1 MGAMAFLVRAVGI
14 WGNILKQIHMSA
26 FELNRDKDTEFRR
39 LIESLENWRKT
50 LPTGLQ
56 YSNENLA
63 GQIEVGTAG
72 AFVMMH
78 VMWHTAMA
86 YVHRYV
92 RSMGN
97 LADLAGEVGP
107 NNQVIQSIRK
117 TFVHADA
124 VLLIMSHVYER
135 KLEAQAQN
143 RSLIVNAP
151 FLGQAISD
159 ACEIS
164 MIRAREL
171 KGEHG
176 GAGAQ
181 KQRVFTGL
189 GWLKELRK
197 YWKPM
202 EGIYKKL
209 RKSCKAL
216 ERNLSQPPSARLR
229 NDMIPSPDSGAGSQ
243 ELNSISS
250 FPMFHFPIDAGMYDL
265 QPHPDAI
272 NQPLQPMT
280 SQQALPFAGIAYTV
294 PERYYEAAF
303 ADHSMSLY
311 TIAQEEGGF
320 PNLYLPHTD
329 VDMRASM
336 DPMPTTLAPS
346 SDYDVGMAGH
356 GMLNSSSMPLVDLQ
370 GGYEHMDAQPDIPEG
385 HDRNHELDN
394 SELED
399 DEDTDNEGDGK
410 AGEAGSP
417 APNKKENAQL
427 PSIST
432 MYFHPT
438 AVRCGGLSDVSG
450 SDSSGPESRRPSEV
464 APVKPETNR
473 MDLLH
478 LLVTS
483 EDVTQVV
490 SRAVATQQSGTDLG
504 TGKAGIMVPDDGTL
518 VGEINVDN
526 SNEDRG

>member
-1 MGAMAFLVRAVGI
+1 
-14 WGNILKQIHMSA
+14 
-26 FELNRDKDTEFRR
+26 
-39 LIESLENWRKT
+39 
-50 LPTGLQ
+50 
-56 YSNENLA
+56 
-63 GQIEVGTAG
+63 
-72 AFVMMH
+72 
-78 VMWHTAMA
+78 
-86 YVHRYV
+86 
-92 RSMGN
+92 
-97 LADLAGEVGP
+97 
-107 NNQVIQSIRK
+107 
-117 TFVHADA
+117 
-124 VLLIMSHVYER
+124 
-135 KLEAQAQN
+135 
-143 RSLIVNAP
+143 
-151 FLGQAISD
+151 
-159 ACEIS
+159 
-164 MIRAREL
+164 
-171 KGEHG
+171 
-176 GAGAQ
+176 
-181 KQRVFTGL
+181 
-189 GWLKELRK
+189 
-197 YWKPM
+197 
-202 EGIYKKL
+202 
-209 RKSCKAL
+209 
-216 ERNLSQPPSARLR
+216 
-229 NDMIPSPDSGAGSQ
+229 
-243 ELNSISS
+243 
-250 FPMFHFPIDAGMYDL
+250 
-265 QPHPDAI
+265 
-272 NQPLQPMT
+272 
-280 SQQALPFAGIAYTV
+280 
-294 PERYYEAAF
+294 
-303 ADHSMSLY
+303 MSLY

-370 GGYEHMDAQPDIPEG
+370 GGYEHMDSQPDIPEG

-399 DEDTDNEGDGK
+399 EDTDNEEDGK
-410 AGEAGSP
+410 AGEVGSP

-438 AVRCGGLSDVSG
+438 AVRCGGFSDVSG
-450 SDSSGPESRRPSEV
+450 SDSSGPESRRPSEA